1 MFSIHYTD
9 FDIRFIIVEALA
21 KQGEGGGALFRHCKT
36 SQMFVDSSNLRTI
49 SPASPRQGSSSCT
62 RVSASWPGDSSTVA
76 AWKLGSEPAELRKKN
91 TTTVSSAGGRR
102 RIRAGD

>member
-1 MFSIHYTD
+1 M
-9 FDIRFIIVEALA
+9 
-21 KQGEGGGALFRHCKT
+21 GALFRHCKT
-36 SQMFVDSSNLRTI
+36 SQMFVDSSNLRTS

-91 TTTVSSAGGRR
+91 TTTVSSAGG
-102 RIRAGD
+102 GGE